1 MPLTGAVSGTSRKDL
16 EENARQIAS
25 TYYDTKCVEVH
36 LADEIVEHEMTSG
49 DGRAVATTFSASFQA
64 AVAHRWNQPAY
75 GFSKC
80 LDCDL
85 RASK

>member
-1 MPLTGAVSGTSRKDL
+1 MALTGTVGGSSRKDL
-16 EENARQIAS
+16 EEKARQIAS
-25 TYYDTKCVEVH
+25 TYFSTRCVEVH
-36 LADEIVEHEMTSG
+36 LTDEIVEHEMTSG

-64 AVAHRWNQPAY
+64 AVSHRWNQPAY